1 VNDREHAQHVAARAA
16 VAGVPVPAELAVA
29 LAAYLDFLATWNR
42 KINLTALPLEPAT
55 DEAID
60 RLIVEPL
67 VAVRHVRPEDRLA
80 IDIGSGGGS
89 PAIPMRLAAP
99 ALRFV
104 LVEVKSKKAAFL
116 RAVVR
121 ELSLSNVE
129 IENRAAGE
137 LPSRSDLLGAADIVT
152 MRAVRADA
160 NIMKIV
166 QAVLRDG
173 GRLFWFGAPG
183 SGRAL
188 AGEALQ
194 AVSECDQLPD
204 GGDLCFLRK
213 TQIS

>member
-1 VNDREHAQHVAARAA
+1 VNDRERAHHVAARAA

-29 LAAYLDFLATWNR
+29 LAAYLDLLAAWNR

-60 RLIVEPL
+60 RLIVEAL

-104 LVEVKSKKAAFL
+104 LVEVKSRKAAFL
-116 RAVVR
+116 RAVAR

-129 IENRAAGE
+129 VENRNASD
-137 LPSRSDLLGAADIVT
+137 LPSRRDLVGAADVVT

-160 NIMKIV
+160 SMMRLV
-166 QAVLRDG
+166 REVLG
-173 GRLFWFGAPG
+173 AQGRLFWFGAPSTG
-183 SGRAL
+183 HAL
-188 AGEALQ
+188 GGETFRTALT
-194 AVSECDQLPD
+194 DKLP
-204 GGDLCFLRK
+204 GGGELSIIMS
-213 TQIS
+213 TNNE

>member
-1 VNDREHAQHVAARAA
+1 VNDRERAQQVAARAA

-29 LAAYLDFLATWNR
+29 LAAYLDLLAAWNR

-104 LVEVKSKKAAFL
+104 LVEVKSRKAAFL
-116 RAVVR
+116 RAVTR

-129 IENRAAGE
+129 IENREASELPLRGE
-137 LPSRSDLLGAADIVT
+137 LVGAADLVT

-160 NIMKIV
+160 NMMKTV
-166 QAVLRDG
+166 QAVLGKR

-183 SGRAL
+183 SGGAL
-188 AGEALQ
+188 AGAEFQAAPAAERLPGGGELSILTKLQ
-194 AVSECDQLPD
+194 
-204 GGDLCFLRK
+204 
-213 TQIS
+213 